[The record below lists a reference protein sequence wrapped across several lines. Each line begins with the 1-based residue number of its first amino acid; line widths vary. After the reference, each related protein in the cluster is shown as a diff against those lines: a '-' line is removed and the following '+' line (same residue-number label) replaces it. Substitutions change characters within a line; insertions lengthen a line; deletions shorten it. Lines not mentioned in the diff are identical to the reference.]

1 MKFVKGM
8 VMGTLISAGVVMLYN
23 EKNTMKKNKMMKK
36 GKQFIKNFNYLQS
49 LQSLQSHSQSRQS
62 HLQSGFPTKQSHLS
76 ILTPFR
82 HFPS

>member
-8 VMGTLISAGVVMLYN
+8 VMGTLISAGVVMLY
-23 EKNTMKKNKMMKK
+23 
-36 GKQFIKNFNYLQS
+36 
-49 LQSLQSHSQSRQS
+49 
-62 HLQSGFPTKQSHLS
+62 KQSHLS